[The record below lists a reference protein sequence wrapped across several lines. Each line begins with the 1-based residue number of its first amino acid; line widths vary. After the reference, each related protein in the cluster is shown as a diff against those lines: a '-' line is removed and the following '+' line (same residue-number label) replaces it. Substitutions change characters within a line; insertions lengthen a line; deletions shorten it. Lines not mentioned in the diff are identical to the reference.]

1 LLILKEFFME
11 KAVKMCAVTPFLP
24 AVSLCLVC
32 FIAGPAVFG
41 QDSSVINSLNK
52 KIGVYIF
59 PAKNQTPEQQ
69 LKDESDC
76 YQWAV
81 TNSGTDPLNM
91 QAVKPDSSK
100 GVSTAAGTVAGGAKG
115 AVAGAAVGAITG
127 DAGTGAAVGATA
139 GAVGGRRAAKKAQKA
154 QKQQS
159 EQNAAAATQGQ
170 VDNFTKAYKAC
181 LTGKEYTVQ

>member
-1 LLILKEFFME
+1 ME
-11 KAVKMCAVTPFLP
+11 KIPVKTRSIPFLP
-24 AVSLCLVC
+24 AISLCIVC
-32 FIAGPAVFG
+32 IIAGPVVFG
-41 QDSSVINSLNK
+41 QDSSVITSLNK

-59 PAKNQTPEQQ
+59 PAKGQTPQQ
-69 LKDESDC
+69 QQKDESDC

-115 AVAGAAVGAITG
+115 AVAGAAVGAIAG

-159 EQNAAAATQGQ
+159 AQQAQAATQGQ